1 MIDSDIEKLKDYI
14 ASARRQ
20 GVEKLPPEP
29 RLSSEIGVSRG
40 RLRTLL
46 RKVES
51 EGLIW
56 RHVGKGTF
64 VGHRVDHFPEGN
76 MAYSISVDQ
85 VIQARLALEPQL
97 AALAAMHAK
106 NSDIQAME
114 ASLEAMANATSF
126 EHWKALDDSL
136 HLTIASASHNFLLVS
151 LYKSLKN
158 EVDYHLK
165 LRVES
170 VFGTEK
176 KAPQRLQTEE
186 EHRAIVEAIELHDP
200 DSAEALMCQHILSVR
215 AKMFGNR
222 L

>member
-1 MIDSDIEKLKDYI
+1 MTDPDIEKLKSYI
-14 ASARRQ
+14 AKARRQ
-20 GVEKLPPEP
+20 GVERLPPEP
-29 RLSSEIGVSRG
+29 KLSDAIGVSRG

-64 VGHRVDHFPEGN
+64 VGQRVDHLSEGN
-76 MAYSISVDQ
+76 VAYSVSVEQ
-85 VIQARLALEPQL
+85 VIQARLAVEPQL

-106 NSDIQAME
+106 STDIQAMDDCI
-114 ASLEAMANATSF
+114 EAMAGATSF
-126 EHWKALDDSL
+126 DHWKALDDSL
-136 HLTIASASHNFLLVS
+136 HLIIASASHNVLLVS

-158 EVDYHLK
+158 EVDYHFK

-176 KAPQRLQTEE
+176 KAPQRLQTED
-186 EHRAIVEAIELHDP
+186 EHKAIVDAISLHDP
-200 DSAEALMCQHILSVR
+200 DRAEALMRAHILSVR
-215 AKMFGNR
+215 TKMFGNR